1 MRNMRTGVSD
11 GMKTKKPKKWDP
23 VWKIVLAVALLVLC
37 FFRKRLIPQDH
48 AALMALGTGLT
59 IACICLS
66 FYWIITAIS
75 QLSLQ
80 GENKTTAPSKLPSE
94 PLKCLTPQ
102 ELFDF
107 LENEDIIDVIIDNGE
122 QLRVG
127 TSSDSRSGRYK
138 QTTYFDKHY
147 YINEKEYVNF
157 SEFQTRFLDELKG
170 DVVKILYAGIEDML
184 VKI

>member
-1 MRNMRTGVSD
+1 MKHHEPTGW
-11 GMKTKKPKKWDP
+11 PP
-23 VWKIVLAVALLVLC
+23 ILKIATGVALLLLC
-37 FFRKRLIPQDH
+37 CFRKQFIPQDN
-48 AALMALGTGLT
+48 ATLTTIGTVVAMG
-59 IACICLS
+59 CIV
-66 FYWIITAIS
+66 
-75 QLSLQ
+75 LSLYLIFNGITQ
-80 GENKTTAPSKLPSE
+80 LMVASENKKEVPSHLPSE
-94 PLKCLTPQ
+94 PIKCMTPQ

-107 LENEDIIDVIIDNGE
+107 LEKENIIDVVIDNEGE
-122 QLRVG
+122 WRVG

-170 DVVKILYAGIEDML
+170 DVVKILYAGIEDMP